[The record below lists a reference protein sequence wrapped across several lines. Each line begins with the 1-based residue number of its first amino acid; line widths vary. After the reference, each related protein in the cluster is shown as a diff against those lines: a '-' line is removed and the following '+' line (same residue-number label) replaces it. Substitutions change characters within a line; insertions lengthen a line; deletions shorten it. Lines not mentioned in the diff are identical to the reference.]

1 MIHFKLCEKR
11 DIKCIKN
18 LAEIYDEAMKIL
30 GVRIW
35 KEEEFL
41 QLLERNFLIFYVEV
55 NLKILGFIVVKI
67 IKPEAEIINISVK
80 PNYQRTGLGK
90 KLFTFMISSDLF
102 REVKQILL
110 EVSSGYKKAIKFYK
124 NLGFKIITK
133 RKKYYNI
140 KGGPYSMKDE
150 DADIMK
156 YFI

>member
-11 DIKCIKN
+11 DTKCIKN
-18 LAEIYDEAMKIL
+18 LVEIYEESMKTL

-35 KEEEFL
+35 TEEEFFE
-41 QLLERNFLIFYVEV
+41 LLERNFLIFYVEV

-90 KLFTFMISSDLF
+90 KLFIFMTNSDHF

-110 EVSSGYKKAIKFYK
+110 EVSVVNKKAIKFYK
-124 NLGFKIITK
+124 NLGFETIAK

-140 KGGPYSMKDE
+140 KRALHSRKDE

-156 YFI
+156 YVN

>member
-11 DIKCIKN
+11 DTKCIKN
-18 LAEIYDEAMKIL
+18 LVEIYEESMKTL

-35 KEEEFL
+35 TEEEFFE
-41 QLLERNFLIFYVEV
+41 LLERNFLIFYVEV

-67 IKPEAEIINISVK
+67 IKPEAEIINISIK

-90 KLFTFMISSDLF
+90 KLFTFMINSDRF

-110 EVSSGYKKAIKFYK
+110 EVSIVNKKAIKFYK
-124 NLGFKIITK
+124 NLGFQTITK

-140 KGGPYSMKDE
+140 KLALYSRKDE
-150 DADIMK
+150 DANIMK
-156 YFI
+156 YVN